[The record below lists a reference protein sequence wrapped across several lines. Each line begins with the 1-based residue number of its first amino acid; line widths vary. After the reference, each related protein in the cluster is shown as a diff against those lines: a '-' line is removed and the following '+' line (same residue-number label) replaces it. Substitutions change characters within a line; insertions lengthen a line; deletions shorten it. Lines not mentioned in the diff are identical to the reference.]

1 MSRKRRHA
9 RHPNHERWLVS
20 YADFITLLFAFFVV
34 MYATAQVDK
43 QKMGHLATAIQ
54 QAFEQMGALPANAPV
69 AIVEP
74 PRPAPPPKPSP
85 EISTP
90 APNTEVHDE
99 LAAALSSE
107 IARGEVALHDGPDGL
122 VISLREAGFFP
133 SGSAGL
139 KVDSQP
145 ALARIAAILMERKSN
160 IRIEGHTDNVPIH
173 NSQFNSN
180 WELSTARATEMV
192 RLLIQ
197 TYGYD
202 PKKLSAGGYAQ
213 YHPIAT
219 NATDTGRTLNRRV
232 DLVILRDGGLS
243 GDSTSTPATDRVT
256 HSPPQ

>member
-1 MSRKRRHA
+1 MMNWPLPSR
-9 RHPNHERWLVS
+9 
-20 YADFITLLFAFFVV
+20 
-34 MYATAQVDK
+34 
-43 QKMGHLATAIQ
+43 
-54 QAFEQMGALPANAPV
+54 
-69 AIVEP
+69 
-74 PRPAPPPKPSP
+74 
-85 EISTP
+85 
-90 APNTEVHDE
+90 
-99 LAAALSSE
+99 SE

-122 VISLREAGFFP
+122 VIGLREAGFFP

>member
-1 MSRKRRHA
+1 
-9 RHPNHERWLVS
+9 
-20 YADFITLLFAFFVV
+20 
-34 MYATAQVDK
+34 
-43 QKMGHLATAIQ
+43 
-54 QAFEQMGALPANAPV
+54 MGALPATAPV
-69 AIVEP
+69 ATVEP
-74 PRPAPPPKPSP
+74 PRPAPRSKPSP
-85 EISTP
+85 EISESSP
-90 APNTEVHDE
+90 APNTEIHNE
-99 LAAALSSE
+99 LAAALAPE
-107 IARGEVALHDGPDGL
+107 IARGEVALHEGPDGL
-122 VISLREAGFFP
+122 VVSLREAGFFP

-145 ALARIAAILMERKSN
+145 TLARIAAILAERDSN

-219 NATDTGRTLNRRV
+219 NTNDVGRTLNRRV
-232 DLVILRDGGLS
+232 DLVILRDSSPSDNS
-243 GDSTSTPATDRVT
+243 GSSPSPPATDPAVR
-256 HSPPQ
+256 HPPQ

>member
-1 MSRKRRHA
+1 M
-9 RHPNHERWLVS
+9 
-20 YADFITLLFAFFVV
+20 
-34 MYATAQVDK
+34 
-43 QKMGHLATAIQ
+43 
-54 QAFEQMGALPANAPV
+54 
-69 AIVEP
+69 
-74 PRPAPPPKPSP
+74 
-85 EISTP
+85 
-90 APNTEVHDE
+90 HDE
-99 LAAALSSE
+99 LATALSPE
-107 IARGEVALHDGPDGL
+107 IARGEIALHDGPNGL

-145 ALARIAAILMERKSN
+145 ALARIAAILMERKSD

-202 PKKLSAGGYAQ
+202 AKKLSAGGYAQ

-219 NATDTGRTLNRRV
+219 NATDAGRTMNRRV
-232 DLVILRDGGLS
+232 DLVILRDVSSGGVVS
-243 GDSTSTPATDRVT
+243 APAADDSEP
-256 HSPPQ
+256 SPTQ